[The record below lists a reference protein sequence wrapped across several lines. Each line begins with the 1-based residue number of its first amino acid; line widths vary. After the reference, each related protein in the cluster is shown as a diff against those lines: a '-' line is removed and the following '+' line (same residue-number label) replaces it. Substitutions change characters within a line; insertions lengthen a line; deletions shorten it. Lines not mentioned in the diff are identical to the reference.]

1 MTGRAQWKSPY
12 ISRALK
18 PVEPE
23 GWGGGQRQRVGGRVG
38 WGRQGLKGRGYIYE
52 KKGYTLNQLNYTYQQ
67 RQGLKE
73 RGTAVKGP

>member
-23 GWGGGQRQRVGGRVG
+23 GWGGQREGQGERERAGGRAG
-38 WGRQGLKGRGYIYE
+38 YGGDKG
-52 KKGYTLNQLNYTYQQ
+52 
-67 RQGLKE
+67 
-73 RGTAVKGP
+73 